1 MKQTG
6 IHKTLIL
13 ILLFVLGAVMAAGT
27 PAGTEIRNQA
37 SAKYTDSSGQP
48 QTTTSNE
55 VVTVVQ
61 PVYGFT
67 ITPDGTEAAPGQ
79 IKTGL
84 QGAPVYFNYT
94 VTNTGNIADVIQLTA
109 PQGAADDFDFAS
121 VKIYHDANCNG
132 TVDPGEVEVTS
143 VSLDADASTC
153 VIVEAVIPAG
163 EADGNTGHAN
173 LSGASTGDPAQTDT
187 DNWARAVV
195 TSQAVL
201 DAAKGSSPSSAVV
214 PGDTIDYTVQG
225 SNKGG
230 SAAGPVT
237 APGQVPVVDG
247 SLMMGIL
254 VSDVIPAHTTYVL
267 GSASGTAGA
276 GSPVVIYKVGG
287 NWTTSEPA
295 NGADVSEVGLMIE
308 GSGAFFPQ
316 GAQYQL
322 GFQVTVNAGTPAGT
336 TIENTATVNFDGN
349 GDGDGG
355 DTGEQVESNTT
366 RTPVAASRAVLNG
379 PAGDA
384 DSDGSGFTGSYTD
397 PSGTTW
403 TYSETTDTSDP
414 RNDDAQII
422 NETVYGGDVV
432 YFKNTLANGG
442 NVEDTYELS
451 VSGVPAGWTCQ
462 IMAADGTT
470 PLDNPVGP
478 VAAGAALDYVVKC
491 AIPADATTMSPTDV
505 TVRAT
510 SENDPA
516 VWNETHDLI
525 PPVES
530 GYALDLAKNGESGD
544 NDPSDDNPT
553 SQSVD
558 PGTTAYYGFEV
569 TNTGQNPD
577 TYDLGVTVPPGM
589 TATIYPDPDCD
600 GVLDQPAP
608 APVTDTGLLDAG
620 EKACFVLAVEVPPGT
635 PPLVQDPND
644 PADDNVTITAT
655 SNADPTIS
663 DVITTDVAV
672 NPVADLRFTPDRN
685 GTVTSPGTIVYTHT
699 VSNLGNEAAS
709 VTFAESGSTHPTW
722 TYQISTD
729 GGTTWTDVASAGP
742 LNLAP
747 GASQEVQ
754 VRVIVPDGEPIGAI
768 DTNQIVATADYPTA
782 SDDSASVT
790 DTTTVVGGDL
800 RIEKRGETCADAACA
815 TVTSADASQA
825 KPGEYIRYT
834 VTASNIGTADLK
846 KVIVSDPLP
855 GYTDFVAVSASTS
868 VAGAQLLFSTDGTTW
883 STSAPTTLAT
893 GQAVFVGLD
902 TNADGNV
909 DENDLLAPGES
920 VTLVFTVQV
929 Q

>member
-1 MKQTG
+1 MKLTSVG
-6 IHKTLIL
+6 TKFFFALF
-13 ILLFVLGAVMAAGT
+13 FVLGLALAAGT

-67 ITPDGTEAAPGQ
+67 ITPDGTETAPGQ

-84 QGAPVYFNYT
+84 QGAPVYFNYV
-94 VTNTGNIADVIQLTA
+94 VTNTGNVADTIQLTA
-109 PQGAADDFDFAS
+109 PQGTADAFDFGS
-121 VKIYHDANCNG
+121 VKIYHDTNCNG

-163 EADGNTGHAN
+163 EADGNTGHVN
-173 LSGASTGDPAQTDT
+173 LSGASAGDPAQTDT
-187 DNWARAVV
+187 ANWARAVV

-201 DAAKGSSPSSAVV
+201 DAAKGSSPSGAVV
-214 PGDTIDYTVQG
+214 PGATIDYAVQG

-230 SAAGPVT
+230 SAAGAVT
-237 APGQVPVVDG
+237 GVVSVDG
-247 SLMMGIL
+247 TPADGLL
-254 VSDVIPAHTTYVL
+254 VADAIPAHTTYVL

-276 GSPVVIYKVGG
+276 GSVSVIYKVGG
-287 NWTTSEPA
+287 AWTATEPA
-295 NGADVSEVGLMIE
+295 SGSDVSEVGLLIA
-308 GSGAFFPQ
+308 GAGAFFPQ

-322 GFQVTVNAGTPAGT
+322 GFQVTVDAGTPAGT
-336 TIENTATVNFDGN
+336 TIENTATVSFDAN

-366 RTPVAASRAVLNG
+366 RTPVGASRTVLNG
-379 PAGDA
+379 PAGDP
-384 DSDGSGFTGSYTD
+384 DSDGTGFVSSYTD

-403 TYSETTDTSDP
+403 TYGETTDTSDP
-414 RNDDAQII
+414 RNDDAQRI
-422 NETVYGGDVV
+422 NEAVHGGDVV
-432 YFKNTLANGG
+432 YFKNTLTNGG
-442 NVEDTYELS
+442 NVEDSYTLD

-470 PLDNPVGP
+470 PLANPVGP
-478 VAAGAALDYVVKC
+478 LAAGAALDYVVKC
-491 AIPADATTMSPTDV
+491 SIPASATTASDTDL

-510 SENDPA
+510 SDGDPA
-516 VWNETHDLI
+516 VWNETHDVV
-525 PPVES
+525 PPVQS
-530 GYALDLAKNGESGD
+530 GYALDLAKDGASAD
-544 NDPSDDNPT
+544 ADPANDNPAPAAT
-553 SQSVD
+553 D
-558 PGTTAYYGFEV
+558 PGATAYYGFEV
-569 TNTGQNPD
+569 ANTGQNPD
-577 TYDLGVTVPPGM
+577 TYDLGVTVPAGM
-589 TATIYPDPDCD
+589 TPTIYPDPDCD
-600 GVLDQPAP
+600 GILDSPAP
-608 APVTDTGLLDAG
+608 APVTDTGLINPG
-620 EKACFVLAVEVPPGT
+620 TKACFVLAVEVPAGT
-635 PPLVQDPND
+635 PPLAQDPND

-655 SNADPTIS
+655 SNADPAIS
-663 DVITTDVAV
+663 DTITTDLTV

-685 GTVTSPGTIVYTHT
+685 GTVTSPGTIVYAHT

-709 VTFAESGSTHPTW
+709 VTFAEAGSTHPTW

-729 GGTTWTDVASAGP
+729 GGATWTDVASAAAIQ
-742 LNLAP
+742 LAP

-754 VRVIVPDGEPIGAI
+754 LRVIVPDGEPIGAI
-768 DTNQIVATADYPTA
+768 DTNRITANADYPTA
-782 SDDSASVT
+782 TDESASVT

-800 RIEKRGETCADAACA
+800 RIEKRGETCADAAC
-815 TVTSADASQA
+815 TTITSADASQA
-825 KPGEYIRYT
+825 EPGEFIRYT

-855 GYTDFVAVSASTS
+855 GHTDFVSVSASTS

-883 STSAPTTLAT
+883 SPTAPTTLAT
-893 GQAVFVGLD
+893 GQAVFVALD
-902 TNADGNV
+902 STADGV
-909 DENDLLAPGES
+909 IDENDLLAPGES
-920 VTLVFTVQV
+920 ITLVFTVQV